1 MTTRVG
7 PRRVT
12 KRRTWRCPPFQS
24 QSAGL
29 PSRGQGTAHWQT
41 HCMSPAAQQPK
52 PQRVSKAGQHTSPPA
67 ATYGWQRVRY
77 SQEQSQIRRCSL
89 VGGNNVVEADA
100 GVAHERGKEGE
111 LIAGAGDVRKWMQR
125 PKHQQ
130 QNTVRE
136 RLAGLVRID
145 FELGNPASGN
155 YKQPWW
161 RHVRR
166 RVACMKLEARDAR
179 TAETGE
185 KRTCRLP
192 KYRTSTTACRS
203 RHSDLSP
210 TPASRLLGWADTLP
224 AKPGHGIRT
233 WKRSG
238 NPSLESS
245 NFWRSSFNMQGTWRY
260 GSGRKSCAHTHSG
273 QHTSTALLPKP
284 ASARTRRCEMS
295 PVCNAVC
302 MASNRRDSP
311 SKLLPPRRDREAA
324 GEKSIKVATAT
335 SRWASPCD
343 GTRMMSW

>member
-1 MTTRVG
+1 M
-7 PRRVT
+7 
-12 KRRTWRCPPFQS
+12 
-24 QSAGL
+24 
-29 PSRGQGTAHWQT
+29 
-41 HCMSPAAQQPK
+41 
-52 PQRVSKAGQHTSPPA
+52 
-67 ATYGWQRVRY
+67 RY

-111 LIAGAGDVRKWMQR
+111 LIAGAGDVREWMQR
-125 PKHQQ
+125 PQHQQ

-136 RLAGLVRID
+136 RLARLVRID

-161 RHVRR
+161 WHVRR

-260 GSGRKSCAHTHSG
+260 GSGRKSCAHTR
-273 QHTSTALLPKP
+273 TVVSTPARPFFLSLHPHEREDARCHRCATPSAWPQIGATRHRSCYLLDGIGKRR
-284 ASARTRRCEMS
+284 AR
-295 PVCNAVC
+295 
-302 MASNRRDSP
+302 SP
-311 SKLLPPRRDREAA
+311 SK
-324 GEKSIKVATAT
+324 
-335 SRWASPCD
+335 
-343 GTRMMSW
+343 